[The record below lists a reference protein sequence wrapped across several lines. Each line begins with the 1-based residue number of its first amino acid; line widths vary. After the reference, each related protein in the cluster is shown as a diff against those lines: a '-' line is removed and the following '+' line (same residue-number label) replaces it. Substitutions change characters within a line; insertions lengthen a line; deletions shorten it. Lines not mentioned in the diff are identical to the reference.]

1 MNCHDLILTSECH
14 KVSELQRLIDIMA
27 HLRGPDG
34 CPWDQEQTHQTLT
47 RCLVE
52 EVSETLEAIDNNDM
66 VLLEEELGDLLLQVV
81 FHAQIAREKEKFDLE
96 DVARGISDKLI
107 RRHPHVFGD
116 EQGTIKE
123 ADKVVDRWEQIK
135 AAEKKQK
142 GLSEQENLI
151 FKKLPPRLPA
161 LLFAYDIFK
170 KAEKAGVTR
179 DMPIDLVEIQNEA
192 RDFDEEKAGLALFEI
207 VAICRKAGLDPETV
221 FNAIKGGL
229 AGSNVMNTKAPMM
242 YERNFKPGFRIE
254 LHLKDITNAM
264 ETANEMQIPLQVTSN
279 LHQVLKS
286 LVLDG
291 KGVDDHSGILKFVEK
306 QSGVEVK
313 K

>member
-170 KAEKAGVTR
+170 KAEKAGVTH
-179 DMPIDLVEIQNEA
+179 DMPIDLVEVQNEA

-207 VAICRKAGLDPETV
+207 VAICRKAGLDPENCLRTFCAKQV
-221 FNAIKGGL
+221 
-229 AGSNVMNTKAPMM
+229 
-242 YERNFKPGFRIE
+242 
-254 LHLKDITNAM
+254 
-264 ETANEMQIPLQVTSN
+264 ETLES
-279 LHQVLKS
+279 
-286 LVLDG
+286 
-291 KGVDDHSGILKFVEK
+291 
-306 QSGVEVK
+306 
-313 K
+313 

>member
-81 FHAQIAREKEKFDLE
+81 FHAQIAREKERFDLE

-116 EQGTIKE
+116 EQGSIKD

-135 AAEKKQK
+135 AEEKKQK
-142 GLSEQENLI
+142 GLSEKENLI

-179 DMPIDLVEIQNEA
+179 DMPINLVEIQNEA
-192 RDFDEEKAGLALFEI
+192 KDFDEEKAGLALFEI
-207 VAICRKAGLDPETV
+207 VAICRKAGLDPENCLRTFCAKQV
-221 FNAIKGGL
+221 
-229 AGSNVMNTKAPMM
+229 
-242 YERNFKPGFRIE
+242 
-254 LHLKDITNAM
+254 
-264 ETANEMQIPLQVTSN
+264 ETLES
-279 LHQVLKS
+279 
-286 LVLDG
+286 
-291 KGVDDHSGILKFVEK
+291 
-306 QSGVEVK
+306 
-313 K
+313 

>member
-81 FHAQIAREKEKFDLE
+81 FHAQIAREKERFDLE

-116 EQGTIKE
+116 EQGSIKE

-135 AAEKKQK
+135 AEEKKQK
-142 GLSEQENLI
+142 GLSEKENLI

-179 DMPIDLVEIQNEA
+179 DMPINLVGIQNEA
-192 RDFDEEKAGLALFEI
+192 RGFDEEKAGLALFEI
-207 VAICRKAGLDPETV
+207 VAICRKAGLDPENCLRT
-221 FNAIKGGL
+221 FCAK
-229 AGSNVMNTKAPMM
+229 
-242 YERNFKPGFRIE
+242 
-254 LHLKDITNAM
+254 
-264 ETANEMQIPLQVTSN
+264 QVEALES
-279 LHQVLKS
+279 
-286 LVLDG
+286 
-291 KGVDDHSGILKFVEK
+291 
-306 QSGVEVK
+306 
-313 K
+313 